1 MPIFD
6 AKDLD
11 TDPDGE
17 ARLARL
23 LYPFPQ
29 NRADARARGRI
40 RAERGTMIPDAVAM
54 CAVTPIRNGREPVV
68 LPAD

>member
-17 ARLARL
+17 GVLARL
-23 LYPFPQ
+23 LYPSPQ
-29 NRADARARGRI
+29 ARSSARARGQR
-40 RAERGTMIPDAVAM
+40 RVERGSMATEAVAPQ
-54 CAVTPIRNGREPVV
+54 CGSAGPTGREPAVS
-68 LPAD
+68 PAD